1 MTTYH
6 VEKLTYAYKGSKRP
20 SNDGISF
27 SIPLGEIVAILG
39 PNGAGKTTLI
49 RQMLGL
55 LKPSSGTIS
64 IFGEDVLR
72 RPERVGQYVSYL
84 SQEGLGPGFGHLK
97 AFEAVAFTGMLR
109 DLNRRE
115 SHKQARFWLERLGI
129 SSLQNSLIKNLSG
142 GEKRLVSLAASLIG
156 TRPVLVMDE
165 PTNDLDPEA
174 RKRVWD
180 ILRHL
185 RQSRKTTLIV
195 VTHNIL
201 EADQMVDRVA
211 VLEAGRL
218 LAYEG
223 ISLFR
228 RRVSGLRMD
237 ILPAPN
243 FLEDLRREL
252 VRYGSV
258 SKKEDTLC
266 VFPSNENSE
275 TFLRFLEDKRKEG
288 LVHEWRMRTPNLEDA
303 YFSLA
308 RNQVKISA

>member
-6 VEKLTYAYKGSKRP
+6 IEKLTYAYKGSRRP

-27 SIPLGEIVAILG
+27 SIPQGEIVGILG

-55 LKPSSGTIS
+55 LKPGSGTIS
-64 IFGEDVLR
+64 IFGENVLQ
-72 RPERVGQYVSYL
+72 RPELIGQYVSYL

-109 DLNRRE
+109 DLSKSE
-115 SHKQARFWLERLGI
+115 SLEQARFWLESLGI
-129 SSLQNSLIKNLSG
+129 SSLRDSLIKKLSG
-142 GEKRLVSLAASLIG
+142 GEKRLVSLAAALIG
-156 TRPVLVMDE
+156 TRPILVMDE

-174 RKRVWD
+174 RKRVWNL
-180 ILRHL
+180 LRHL
-185 RQSRKTTLIV
+185 RQSRNATLIV

-211 VLEAGRL
+211 ILEAGSL

-237 ILPAPN
+237 ILPSPH
-243 FLEDLRREL
+243 FSEDLCRDL
-252 VRYGSV
+252 ARYGAV
-258 SKKEDTLC
+258 SRKEETLC

-275 TFLRFLEDKRKEG
+275 AFLRFLEDKRKEG

-303 YFSLA
+303 YFSLT
-308 RNQVKISA
+308 RHQPEFSA